1 MQLWDSIR
9 RAWKDEV
16 VIKSIIWNTIIEV
29 FKAEKNIDITD
40 YLISVRLMWEA
51 ILVKTNKPLINT
63 ELILLNENIK
73 KASLVKL
80 KKLGLRL
87 KDFEIKYK

>member
-9 RAWKDEV
+9 KMWNEETI
-16 VIKSIIWNTIIEV
+16 IKSIIWNTIIEI
-29 FKAEKNIDITD
+29 FKSEKNMDITS
-40 YLISVRLMWEA
+40 YLVSIKLMWEA
-51 ILVKTNKPLINT
+51 ILVKTNKPIINS
-63 ELILLNENIK
+63 ELYLLNEKIK
-73 KASLVKL
+73 KASKDKL